1 MESFINIITTLE
13 TVITEDLDNLS
24 MSSTDMQTQ
33 ETVDRIRI
41 NLSSH
46 LAEARTLVID
56 KVRTREITINEN
68 NQMNTVNGHFLTYI
82 HGVVKNHQTL
92 RSTGAYALIW
102 NVQHKLNICHENI
115 LTNKTPHSSHLLG
128 LLALATQMTELKINK
143 VHVISTSRI
152 VKHTVEQL
160 PLWHA
165 QRFLTHDNRLMTNH
179 TLLGMIHKVIDEN
192 NLQFVTYNEPVQEP
206 ILQLSQGFSDAAKKL
221 IRDKMRAT

>member
-1 MESFINIITTLE
+1 MEAFIDIITTLE
-13 TVITEDLDNLS
+13 TVITEDLNNLS
-24 MSSTDMQTQ
+24 MSSTDRQTH

-56 KVRTREITINEN
+56 KARTREITFNDN
-68 NQMNTVNGHFLTYI
+68 NQMHTVNGHVLTYI

-179 TLLGMIHKVIDEN
+179 SLLAMIHKVIDEN

>member
-1 MESFINIITTLE
+1 MEAFINIITTLE

-24 MSSTDMQTQ
+24 MSSTDRQTQ

-68 NQMNTVNGHFLTYI
+68 NQMNTVNGHVLTYI

-128 LLALATQMTELKINK
+128 LLALATQMTELKIKK

-165 QRFLTHDNRLMTNH
+165 QRFLTHDNRPMTNN
-179 TLLGMIHKVIDEN
+179 TLLAMIHKVIVEN
-192 NLQFVTYNEPVQEP
+192 NLQFITYNEPVQEP
-206 ILQLSQGFSDAAKKL
+206 ILELSQGFSDVAKKL

>member
-1 MESFINIITTLE
+1 MEAFIDIITTLE

-24 MSSTDMQTQ
+24 MSSTDRQTQ
-33 ETVDRIRI
+33 ETVDRICI

-128 LLALATQMTELKINK
+128 LLALATQMTELKIKK

-165 QRFLTHDNRLMTNH
+165 QHFLTHDKLPMTNN
-179 TLLGMIHKVIDEN
+179 TLLAMTHKIISEN
-192 NLQFVTYNEPVQEP
+192 NLQFITYNVPVQEP
-206 ILQLSQGFSDAAKKL
+206 ILELSQGFSDVAKKL

>member
-1 MESFINIITTLE
+1 MEAFIDIITTLE
-13 TVITEDLDNLS
+13 TVITDDLNNLS
-24 MSSTDMQTQ
+24 TSSNDRQTH

-56 KVRTREITINEN
+56 KARTREITFNDN
-68 NQMNTVNGHFLTYI
+68 NQMHTVNGHVLTFI

-92 RSTGAYALIW
+92 RSTGAYAIIW
-102 NVQHKLNICHENI
+102 NVKHKLNICHENI
-115 LTNKTPHSSHLLG
+115 LTNKTPHSSHLLA
-128 LLALATQMTELKINK
+128 LLALATQMSDLKLK
-143 VHVISTSRI
+143 TVHVISTSRI

-165 QRFLTHDNRLMTNH
+165 QRFLTHDNWPMTNH

>member
-1 MESFINIITTLE
+1 MEAFIDIITTLE

-24 MSSTDMQTQ
+24 MSSTDRQTQ

-68 NQMNTVNGHFLTYI
+68 NQMNTVNGHVLTYI

-128 LLALATQMTELKINK
+128 LLALATQMTELKIKK

-165 QRFLTHDNRLMTNH
+165 QHFLTHDNRLMTNN
-179 TLLGMIHKVIDEN
+179 TLLAMIHKVIVEN
-192 NLQFVTYNEPVQEP
+192 NLQFITYNEPVQEP
-206 ILQLSQGFSDAAKKL
+206 ILELSQGFSDVAKKL

>member
-1 MESFINIITTLE
+1 MEAFIDIITTLE

-24 MSSTDMQTQ
+24 MSSTDRQTH

-56 KVRTREITINEN
+56 KVRTREITFNEN
-68 NQMNTVNGHFLTYI
+68 NQMHTVNGHVLTYI

-165 QRFLTHDNRLMTNH
+165 QRFLTHDNLPMTNN
-179 TLLGMIHKVIDEN
+179 TLLAMIHKVIDEN
-192 NLQFVTYNEPVQEP
+192 NLQFITYNELVQEP

-221 IRDKMRAT
+221 FRDKMRAT

>member
-1 MESFINIITTLE
+1 MEAFIDIITTLE

-24 MSSTDMQTQ
+24 MSSTDRQTH

-56 KVRTREITINEN
+56 KVRTREITFNEN
-68 NQMNTVNGHFLTYI
+68 NQMHTVNGHVLTYI

-192 NLQFVTYNEPVQEP
+192 NLQFVIYNEPVQEP

>member
-1 MESFINIITTLE
+1 MEAFIDIITTLE

-24 MSSTDMQTQ
+24 MSSTDRQTQ

-68 NQMNTVNGHFLTYI
+68 NQMNTVNGHVLTYI

-102 NVQHKLNICHENI
+102 NVRHKLNICHENI

-128 LLALATQMTELKINK
+128 LLALATQMTELKIKK

-165 QRFLTHDNRLMTNH
+165 QHFLTHGNRLMRNN
-179 TLLGMIHKVIDEN
+179 TLLAMIHKVIVEN
-192 NLQFVTYNEPVQEP
+192 NLQFITYNEPVQEP
-206 ILQLSQGFSDAAKKL
+206 ILELSQGFSDVAKKL

>member
-1 MESFINIITTLE
+1 MEAFIDIITTLE

-24 MSSTDMQTQ
+24 MSSTDRQTQ

-68 NQMNTVNGHFLTYI
+68 NQMNTVNGHVLTYI

-128 LLALATQMTELKINK
+128 LLALATQMTELKIKK

-165 QRFLTHDNRLMTNH
+165 QRFLTHDNRPMTNN
-179 TLLGMIHKVIDEN
+179 TLLAMIHKVIVEN
-192 NLQFVTYNEPVQEP
+192 NLQFITYNEPVQEP
-206 ILQLSQGFSDAAKKL
+206 ILELSQGFSDVAKKL

>member
-1 MESFINIITTLE
+1 MEAFIDIITTLE

-24 MSSTDMQTQ
+24 MSSTDRQTQ

-102 NVQHKLNICHENI
+102 NVRHKLNICHENI

-128 LLALATQMTELKINK
+128 LLALATQMTELKIKK

-165 QRFLTHDNRLMTNH
+165 QRFLTHDNRPMTNN
-179 TLLGMIHKVIDEN
+179 TLLAMIHKVIVEN
-192 NLQFVTYNEPVQEP
+192 NLQFITYNEPVQEP
-206 ILQLSQGFSDAAKKL
+206 ILELSQGFSDVAKKL

>member
-1 MESFINIITTLE
+1 MEAIINIITTLE
-13 TVITEDLDNLS
+13 AVITEDLDNLS
-24 MSSTDMQTQ
+24 MSSTDRQTQ

-68 NQMNTVNGHFLTYI
+68 NQMNTVNGHVLTYI

-128 LLALATQMTELKINK
+128 LLALATQMTELKIKK

-165 QRFLTHDNRLMTNH
+165 QRFLTHDNRPMTNN
-179 TLLGMIHKVIDEN
+179 TLLAMIHKVIVEN
-192 NLQFVTYNEPVQEP
+192 NLQFITYNEPVQEP
-206 ILQLSQGFSDAAKKL
+206 ILELSQGFSDVAKKL

>member
-1 MESFINIITTLE
+1 MEAFINIISTIE
-13 TVITEDLDNLS
+13 AVITEDLDNLS
-24 MSSTDMQTQ
+24 MSTDIQTQ
-33 ETVDRIRI
+33 EIVDRIRI

-56 KVRTREITINEN
+56 KVRTREITINED
-68 NQMNTVNGHFLTYI
+68 NQMHTINGHFLTYI
-82 HGVVKNHQTL
+82 HGVVNNHQTL

-102 NVQHKLNICHENI
+102 NVRHKLNICHENI

-128 LLALATQMTELKINK
+128 LLVLATQMKELKIKK

-160 PLWHA
+160 PFWHA
-165 QRFLTHDNRLMTNH
+165 QHFLTHDNMPMTNN
-179 TLLGMIHKVIDEN
+179 TLLAMIHMLISEN
-192 NLQFVTYNEPVQEP
+192 NLQFITYTVPVQEP
-206 ILQLSQGFSDAAKKL
+206 ILELSQEFSDVAKKL